1 MTPKPLK
8 QSTIAILG
16 LGLMGGSLAIALKDH
31 CKTLIGIDTDLNTI
45 EFALKQ
51 SIIDQGSITPQ
62 NLIPQADILILAT
75 PIRQI
80 IEIIQQLPNL
90 HSGSPIVLDLGSTKT
105 EIIQAMQTL
114 PDRFDPIG
122 GHPMCGKEKLGIE
135 NADPTLFQNAPF
147 ALVPLERTSQNAHH
161 IAEQILTLTGAKSL
175 LLDAQTHDR
184 WAAATSHVPYLLSAA
199 LTASTPIEAK
209 PLIGS
214 GFRSVTR
221 LAATPSSIIF
231 DMLTTNRENI
241 LNQIKTFQNNLSQ
254 IETLLQTEQYDQL
267 SDHLNTAAQQRDH
280 LTQ

>member
-31 CKTLIGIDTDLNTI
+31 CKTILGIDPDPKAI
-45 EFALKQ
+45 EFALQK
-51 SIIDQGSITPQ
+51 SIIDQGAAAPQ
-62 NLIPQADILILAT
+62 NLLPQADILILAA

-80 IEIIQQLPNL
+80 IEIIHQLPNL

-114 PDRFDPIG
+114 PSRFAPIG

-135 NADPTLFQNAPF
+135 NADPAIFTNAPF

-161 IAEQILTLTGAKSL
+161 IAEQIVTLIGAKPL
-175 LLDAQTHDR
+175 MLDAQTHDR

-199 LTASTPIEAK
+199 LAASTPIEAK

-221 LAATPSSIIF
+221 LAATPTSI
-231 DMLTTNRENI
+231 MLDILTSNRQNI
-241 LNQIKTFQNNLSQ
+241 LDQIAHFRKQLNTFEDQLKNATP
-254 IETLLQTEQYDQL
+254 ETLKQTLDKAAYLQQQL
-267 SDHLNTAAQQRDH
+267 V
-280 LTQ
+280 